1 MSQINLPSTS
11 DIVIIGGGPAGAS
24 AARVLA
30 AWGHAVLLLT
40 KNQSHVPTL
49 AESLPPSCRKLF
61 RAIGVLEAIDEAEF
75 YRSTGNTF
83 WWGSDQLRSEHFAA
97 DELGYQVVRRKFDRL
112 LREQAEAAK
121 TTVVE
126 GTVKQ
131 VEFDTD
137 ETATVHVVADG
148 SPRTTVAVEA
158 RFVLDCSGRSGIIAR
173 RGFRRQGTMPLTLAI
188 AGVWE
193 RPEGWS
199 LAEPSHTLAEA
210 YHDGWAWS
218 VPVSTSRRYVTVMV
232 DPRETDLDKAG
243 QIAAT
248 YQRELAKTREISRLT
263 HDARLS
269 EEPWACDASV
279 YSASRCAGSTFLL
292 VGDAASFIDPL
303 SSFGVKKA
311 ISSAWMAA
319 IVANTCLVRP
329 DMGEVARSFY
339 TAREV
344 EIFSTYATQAAAYF
358 RDGATTHNH
367 PFWTGRSE
375 LNYDLDH
382 NSPSAIDL
390 DSVRHDPAVQAAFA
404 ELKNSAEIALTPG
417 NGLEIE
423 RWPGIA
429 GREVVLEERL
439 GLETSAIGRV
449 AVRFVRNV
457 DLPALVRM
465 AGHLRHV
472 PDLFEAYNERYP
484 PVILP
489 DFLGALS
496 LLLASGALINGFGK
510 ET

>member
-1 MSQINLPSTS
+1 MSRIHLPSTS
-11 DIVIIGGGPAGAS
+11 DIVVIGGGPAGAS
-24 AARVLA
+24 AARILA
-30 AWGHAVLLLT
+30 AWGHGVLLLT

-61 RAIGVLEAIDEAEF
+61 RAIGVLEAIDEAGF

-83 WWGSDQLRSEHFAA
+83 WWGNDQMRSEHFAD
-97 DELGYQVVRRKFDRL
+97 DERGYQVVRREFDHL
-112 LREQAEAAK
+112 LRDQAEAAN

-126 GTVKQ
+126 STVKR

-137 ETATVHVVADG
+137 DTATVHVATD
-148 SPRTTVAVEA
+148 SERRTTVEVEA
-158 RFVLDCSGRSGIIAR
+158 RVVLDCSGRSGIIAR
-173 RGFRRQGTMPLTLAI
+173 RGFRRQGAMPLTLAI

-193 RPEGWS
+193 RSEGWS
-199 LAEPSHTLAEA
+199 LAEPTHTLVEA

-218 VPVSTSRRYVTVMV
+218 VPVSPSRRYVTVMV

-248 YQRELAKTREISRLT
+248 YRRELVKTREISRLT
-263 HDARLS
+263 HDAQLS

-319 IVANTCLVRP
+319 IVANTCLVKP

-339 TAREV
+339 TAREM
-344 EIFSTYATQAAAYF
+344 EMFSIYATQTAAYF
-358 RDGATTHNH
+358 RDGATMHDH

-382 NSPSAIDL
+382 NAPSAIDL
-390 DSVRHDPAVQAAFA
+390 DSVRRDPKVQAAFA
-404 ELKNSAEIALTPG
+404 ELKNSAEIALIPG
-417 NGLEIE
+417 DGLEIE

-439 GLETSAIGRV
+439 GLETSAINRV

-457 DLPALVRM
+457 DLPALVRI
-465 AGHLRHV
+465 AGHHRHV
-472 PDLFEAYNERYP
+472 PDLFEAYNQRYS
-484 PVILP
+484 PVNLP

-496 LLLASGALINGFGK
+496 LLLASGSLINGFGK
-510 ET
+510 EA